1 MIINERINKQLKI
14 LNKQIENT
22 LNSNS
27 LTDLQVES
35 FLLNFEKARY
45 NLLSEVKEYN
55 KNVEF
60 EYEKIKSVD
69 DNYKTDLKDDV
80 LKIYVPETLPS
91 FKNLKTHTYKRILL
105 NVAEIT
111 KQYKG
116 LFSNEVFIYIS
127 RYVITYK
134 VGTLII
140 NM

>member
-116 LFSNEVFIYIS
+116 LFSNEVFIYI
-127 RYVITYK
+127 K
-134 VGTLII
+134 VCDNIQGWDID
-140 NM
+140 NK

>member
-27 LTDLQVES
+27 LTDLQIES

-91 FKNLKTHTYKRILL
+91 FKNLKTHTYKMNI
-105 NVAEIT
+105 A
-111 KQYKG
+111 
-116 LFSNEVFIYIS
+116 
-127 RYVITYK
+127 
-134 VGTLII
+134 
-140 NM
+140 